1 MRRSLL
7 VLVAALSIL
16 LIAGCPPCDPWDD
29 PNTPANENAPANSNE
44 PANANESGDPAPL
57 TTTGTFAGEIVG
69 TFQRQ
74 VDGVAQEAQS
84 QAVRVWIEFDQG
96 RLVSIRPFGP
106 SGWYFGW
113 VEGAAVT
120 NVGDVDDTLMFT
132 NTSSLS
138 ETVTLSSY
146 DVDDQRIMMTVGV
159 EFFSRRGGNAEVISG
174 TSTQTLELRPSG
186 ANLDLVLTGDF
197 DFSLVTQNPAN
208 PGLTTQNAQQFSG
221 AGTLTPAS
229 P

>member
-1 MRRSLL
+1 MLRSPL
-7 VLVAALSIL
+7 VLVAAVSIL
-16 LIAGCPPCDPWDD
+16 LVAGCPPCDPWDD

-44 PANANESGDPAPL
+44 PANANEPGDPAPL
-57 TTTGTFAGEIVG
+57 TTTGTFAGEIAG
-69 TFQRQ
+69 MFQRQ
-74 VDGVAQEAQS
+74 IDGVAQEAQS
-84 QAVRVWIEFDQG
+84 QAVRVWIELDQG

-113 VEGAAVT
+113 VDGAAVT
-120 NVGDVDDTLMFT
+120 NVGDVDETLMFT

-138 ETVTLSSY
+138 ETVTLTSY
-146 DVDDQRIMMTVGV
+146 DVDDQRILMTVSV
-159 EFFSRRGGNAEVISG
+159 EFSSRRGGIAEVING
-174 TSTQTLELRPSG
+174 TSTQTFELRPSG

>member
-1 MRRSLL
+1 MLRSLP

-44 PANANESGDPAPL
+44 PDNSNAPDDPAPL
-57 TTTGTFAGEIVG
+57 TTTGTFAGEITG

-74 VDGVAQEAQS
+74 IDGVAQEAQS

-106 SGWYFGW
+106 SGWWFGW

-120 NVGDVDDTLMFT
+120 EVGDVDDTQMFT
-132 NTSSLS
+132 NTSHLS

-146 DVDDQRIMMTVGV
+146 DVDEQRILLTVSV
-159 EFFSRRGGNAEVISG
+159 EFSSRRGGNAEVING
-174 TSTQTLELRPSG
+174 TSTQTFELRPDG
-186 ANLDLVLTGDF
+186 ANLNLVLTGDF

-221 AGTLTPAS
+221 SGTLTPAT